1 MTQVKMYASLALL
14 IALAFFV
21 WRDHARG
28 AERDALRAERD
39 AVQALRAA
47 ETKFYALADKAITI
61 RGKHETERNTF
72 AVRDASLRAAERQ
85 QGDGGMAPS
94 LAGAYGRLADRMQQ
108 RARAV
113 PEDNG
118 AR

>member
-1 MTQVKMYASLALL
+1 MNQLKFYAAGALL
-14 IALAFFV
+14 LALAFFV

-28 AERDALRAERD
+28 EERDALRVERD

-47 ETKFYALADKAITI
+47 ETDFYVRADKAVTT
-61 RGKHETERNTF
+61 RGKNETERNSF

-94 LAGAYGRLADRMQQ
+94 LAGAYGRTYDRMQQ

-113 PEDNG
+113 PADAG